1 MGKKQCCDLL
11 LLFHM
16 STFPL
21 GLMDEALTRLVSLIS
36 FSSCIRPSHCD
47 HFFEPS
53 CLVCKYLCFTAVV
66 LPQEIVH

>member
-21 GLMDEALTRLVSLIS
+21 GLMDEALTRLLSLIS

-47 HFFEPS
+47 HFS
-53 CLVCKYLCFTAVV
+53 SLHV
-66 LPQEIVH
+66 